1 MKRCAWLMSLLG
13 LAGCAT
19 TGTPPLTFKSS
30 LTDRLSTGFLNK
42 TIQVEGQP
50 FRYVVYVPY
59 EYDETAS
66 WPMIVFLHGAGERG
80 NDGLIQ
86 TEVGIGTALRRYTGR
101 YPAIVL
107 MPQCPDGAFFDQIL
121 PAMDKA
127 MAQTREEYNI
137 DDKRIYL
144 TGLSMGGYGTWL
156 WGALRTDLFA
166 ALMPICGG
174 GDIEKILRLAD
185 RKAGY
190 DFPPLEERVKALA
203 TIPIWAFHGADD
215 DVVSPEESRQMVE
228 RVRAAGGDI
237 QYTEFPE
244 TGHNSWDQA
253 YAHRKA
259 AQWLFN
265 QSKK

>member
-19 TGTPPLTFKSS
+19 TGTPPMTFKSS
-30 LTDRLSTGFLNK
+30 LTERLSTGFLNK
-42 TIQVEGQP
+42 CIEVEGEP

-59 EYDETAS
+59 EYDESKA

-80 NDGLIQ
+80 SDGLIQ
-86 TEVGIGTALRRYTGR
+86 TEVGIGTALRRYPGR

-107 MPQCPDGAFFDQIL
+107 MPQCPGGAFFDQIV
-121 PAMDKA
+121 PAMEAAIEK
-127 MAQTREEYNI
+127 TREEYRI

-174 GDIEKILRLAD
+174 GDIEEILRLAD
-185 RKAGY
+185 RNAGY
-190 DFPPLEERVKALA
+190 DFGTLEDCVQALA
-203 TIPIWAFHGADD
+203 KIPIWAFHGADD
-215 DVVSPEESRQMVE
+215 EAVPPEKSRQMVE
-228 RVRAAGGDI
+228 LVRAAGGDA

-244 TGHNSWDQA
+244 TGHNSWDKA

-259 AQWLFN
+259 IQWLFS
-265 QSKK
+265 QSK